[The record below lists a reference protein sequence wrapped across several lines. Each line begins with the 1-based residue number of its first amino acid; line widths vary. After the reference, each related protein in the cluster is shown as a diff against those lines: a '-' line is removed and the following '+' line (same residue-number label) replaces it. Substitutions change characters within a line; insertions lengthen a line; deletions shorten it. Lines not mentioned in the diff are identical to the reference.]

1 MKYNDYACKEM
12 SSKTTGTTYTIV
24 IDFGITVSVKFT
36 FDIAF
41 KRHDV
46 EVCMRDKNYQQLQ

>member
-41 KRHDV
+41 KRHKTQPA
-46 EVCMRDKNYQQLQ
+46 R